1 MSTSGIL
8 KVNKNGKYKYYYVSG
23 DAFPEALKP
32 EIRNAFKK
40 GADSPDDLVKNMGY
54 EYKGYDGN
62 IKERISPITD
72 SDAEEDL
79 LNYEYGTDRLYDVL

>member
-32 EIRNAFKK
+32 EI
-40 GADSPDDLVKNMGY
+40 SYDDY
-54 EYKGYDGN
+54 DDEYANFYK
-62 IKERISPITD
+62 R
-72 SDAEEDL
+72 
-79 LNYEYGTDRLYDVL
+79 